1 MKWEEI
7 KNDTPSQ
14 FKRLVGVTPSTFRAM
29 VKEIKRDGRIK
40 KKKRTKRGRPF
51 KLSVEDQVLMTLM
64 YWREYRSLY
73 HTGRDYG
80 ISESVA
86 CRTIQRIENK
96 LSRSDKFKLPG
107 KKQLTKTKW
116 EYEVFLVDATENPIE
131 RPKKNRNGIIRG
143 SGKGTR

>member
-1 MKWEEI
+1 MKWTEVQKES
-7 KNDTPSQ
+7 PSN

-29 VKEIKRDGRIK
+29 VKEIKRDGRRK
-40 KKKRTKRGRPF
+40 KKVKAKKGRPF

-64 YWREYRSLY
+64 YWREYRTFF

-80 ISESVA
+80 ISESVV

-107 KKQLTKTKW
+107 KKQLAKTSWK
-116 EYEVFLVDATENPIE
+116 YEVILVDATEGPIE
-131 RPKKNRNGIIRG
+131 RPKKNSTGITQAKR
-143 SGKGTR
+143 KGTR